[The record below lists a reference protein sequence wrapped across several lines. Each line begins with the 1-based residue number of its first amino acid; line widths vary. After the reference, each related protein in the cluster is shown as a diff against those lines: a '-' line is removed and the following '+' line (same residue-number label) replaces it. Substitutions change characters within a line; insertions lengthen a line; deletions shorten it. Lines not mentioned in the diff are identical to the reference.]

1 MKSITTLL
9 RARPMRVAVVIA
21 LVAVAVFAGVR
32 YAGGGDARAQ
42 GAPGATVPAA
52 TVAAASSSN
61 TTAAGSG
68 SCCAT
73 GSGAQTQAS
82 GGGSCCATG
91 GSGAGTGAS
100 NSAAGTAQ
108 VNGNVQ
114 KISVDLSTGVYNP
127 DVINLKAGVPAEITF
142 GQSGGCTGYVQSQDL
157 GFQADLTG
165 GPQTVKLPALQPGA
179 YGFACGMNMVR
190 GEIVVK

>member
-1 MKSITTLL
+1 MKSITNLL
-9 RARPMRVAVVIA
+9 RTHPMRVAVIIA

-42 GAPGATVPAA
+42 GAPGTTTVAAA
-52 TVAAASSSN
+52 TATPAAASSSK
-61 TTAAGSG
+61 TTVAGSG

-73 GSGAQTQAS
+73 AGKSAGA
-82 GGGSCCATG
+82 
-91 GSGAGTGAS
+91 GAS
-100 NSAAGTAQ
+100 NSTAGTAH
-108 VNGNVQ
+108 VTGNVQ

-127 DVINLKAGVPAEITF
+127 DVISLKAGVPAEITF
-142 GQSGGCTGYVQSQDL
+142 GQSSGCTAIVQSQDL

-165 GPQTVKLPALQPGA
+165 GPQTVKLAALQPGT